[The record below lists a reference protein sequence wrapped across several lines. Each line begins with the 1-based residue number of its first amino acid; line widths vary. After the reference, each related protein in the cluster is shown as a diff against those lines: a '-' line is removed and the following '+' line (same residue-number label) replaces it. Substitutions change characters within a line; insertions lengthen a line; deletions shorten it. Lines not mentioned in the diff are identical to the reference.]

1 MSRIIAVT
9 VLAASLATSVS
20 AHARVWTWSVDGV
33 DANTGSG
40 IAPFIRTPPNNNP
53 VKDLTSTDVRCN
65 VGGTTA
71 VSAKFSA
78 KAGSKLTPEWFHDN
92 RGDDIIAS
100 SHVGPIVTYLAPAA
114 SNGEGAVWVKIA
126 ESG

>member
-1 MSRIIAVT
+1 MSRIIAAT

-78 KAGSKLTPEWFHDN
+78 KAGSKLTPEWFQYAL
-92 RGDDIIAS
+92 AS
-100 SHVGPIVTYLAPAA
+100 PHACLPVCRALPTRLSPRHPATTEETT
-114 SNGEGAVWVKIA
+114 S
-126 ESG
+126 SPPRT

>member
-1 MSRIIAVT
+1 MSRVLAVG

-33 DANTGSG
+33 DASPNANA

-71 VSAKFSA
+71 VAARFSA
-78 KAGSKLTPEWFHDN
+78 KAGSKVTPTWFQW
-92 RGDDIIAS
+92 
-100 SHVGPIVTYLAPAA
+100 VTLARSAVRAA
-114 SNGEGAVWVKIA
+114 C
-126 ESG
+126 